1 MKKSILTAVILLSVA
16 ILSGCRGPKLAT
28 ADAQMARGEYYD
40 ASVTYRKIY
49 NNLKRDE
56 RSKRGEVAFKM
67 AEAHRKLNQFARAS
81 AAYQNAIRY
90 GYPEPAA
97 QLYLAQ
103 MLQADGKYAQAV
115 RAYEEYLMQVPGSPE
130 ANAGLEGSRLALNLK
145 EHPTRYVVR
154 NARQF
159 NSRRSDFAPMFN
171 GDILYYTTTNE
182 KVKGT
187 NRSEITGM
195 KKSDIWMVTKNEQGQ
210 WMRPEPV
217 EGELNSDLDEGI
229 VSFTPDG
236 NMMYLTKARRSPNS
250 NTAVEIFTSTRSDAQ
265 WSAPVKLEITN
276 DTISSF
282 GHPAVSPSGE
292 YLYFSSDMPGTGGKD
307 IWRINLNERQG
318 SLENLG
324 EEINTEGNEEFPYVY
339 SDSILYFA
347 SSPTATGK

>member
-229 VSFTPDG
+229 VDRKS
-236 NMMYLTKARRSPNS
+236 
-250 NTAVEIFTSTRSDAQ
+250 V
-265 WSAPVKLEITN
+265 V
-276 DTISSF
+276 
-282 GHPAVSPSGE
+282 
-292 YLYFSSDMPGTGGKD
+292 
-307 IWRINLNERQG
+307 
-318 SLENLG
+318 
-324 EEINTEGNEEFPYVY
+324 
-339 SDSILYFA
+339 
-347 SSPTATGK
+347 